1 MDKGQINPDK
11 NITNFDDVSCIAFL
25 KFDMNCNY
33 WLTCIQEPY
42 PDMAVRVFQD
52 AQKSKFHG
60 DVSQSWLLYLTK
72 SLRNGFVIF
81 LAKIVESPFFEV
93 TKNGTLSAQ
102 I

>member
-1 MDKGQINPDK
+1 MTISEKEKTRNTRLTMDKGQINPDK

-60 DVSQSWLLYLTK
+60 DRLPKLS
-72 SLRNGFVIF
+72 I
-81 LAKIVESPFFEV
+81 LAFMIV
-93 TKNGTLSAQ
+93 
-102 I
+102 